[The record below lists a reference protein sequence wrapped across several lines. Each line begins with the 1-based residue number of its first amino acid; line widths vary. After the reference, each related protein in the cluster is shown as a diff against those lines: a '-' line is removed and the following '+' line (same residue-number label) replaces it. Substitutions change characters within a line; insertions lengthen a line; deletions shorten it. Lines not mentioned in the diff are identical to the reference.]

1 MIRSVFL
8 VVFLLS
14 QTVWAQDV
22 KEVKEDDGLIV
33 ITTEIRKDEKQ
44 RQELVE
50 QVKTLPPQKQQ
61 EVTEQVQMA
70 AAYRAQAAAELEKA
84 MAEKNEAVRQV
95 HMREALDKAELAR
108 RIQRR
113 AEEVVS
119 PTLATEPAYVGAAPK
134 GANIGGDGTAMG
146 QLRKSSALG
155 GSNVGRAG
163 FGEGAGS
170 ATDAT
175 AYDPRRGTLM
185 TSGGHTVN
193 VFPVIDKVQRAT
205 GGAVPPE
212 KVFERVSQPD
222 GSTVYRLSP
231 QAREVINQ
239 QQKQPPTGAPV
250 GGVDLR
256 TTLDLL
262 AFAGLPDF
270 RHNAPSRTI
279 ERPVLVS
286 LARLAQAAGPRLKQP
301 EDWRTLPEDLRFPG
315 GIERVFGFTR
325 SADGSD
331 VILIGAA
338 AREKRDRISLDLIAV
353 ALDSVWR
360 QNLVPRVSLDPPP
373 DGARGPQ
380 VARVE
385 GVPRQS
391 AFARTLLDADY
402 AMKKVTFGMI
412 DIGVPSLKENLES
425 KRVLLSRLEIEYAS
439 RWWLEPKPL
448 SPASVHRS
456 ATGRTT
462 LYAPGLAIQVEQ
474 EAVEGKASPT
484 DLATV
489 RQANDRMAEA
499 FSGTLESLADH
510 PKIEPAG
517 IYARMMGVND
527 LTIAAWLLRR
537 MRIDT
542 PALTALAKLPLPVLV
557 EPVPATYPEVNFPYE
572 VPGGYLREARGGAVM
587 MAGAASGVADWY
599 QDAGTATIEW
609 AVDGWRAPNPAL
621 ALGQPLIVPDPQ
633 SLGLNGRQESIR
645 RANFLMATQEWNAA
659 LKIVDAALR
668 DDPFD
673 ETLLVFRGT
682 LLLEL
687 GKQQEGILAL
697 ERAVAL
703 HRGNPAMQELV
714 LRSILYYKP
723 KADVSIYDDA
733 VRREVSAIKS
743 GAAKQLFRNRKF
755 DLSRELIDEALYIW
769 PTNRDALLLRALGH
783 DDPADRQAAGLR
795 AEAIAVFR
803 RDYATRPNDE
813 TAFALGW
820 ALAIDASA
828 WLRALAE
835 DTAADETIR
844 RKAIEGIR
852 TQIREVNKLVPDMPL
867 AMVVTLQVNM
877 AELILNQQAGR
888 PADPAS
894 LLFLVSQFVPKF
906 PNYAPLRVAE
916 AQAALL
922 VGRTDVAVDVINHA
936 VALDPDNAQALFLRA
951 GMASRMGQCP
961 MAKTDLK
968 RAREL
973 NGRDNPALTKEV
985 ALYCG

>member
-1 MIRSVFL
+1 MIRSTLLAVFL
-8 VVFLLS
+8 FS
-14 QTVWAQDV
+14 QAAWAQ
-22 KEVKEDDGLIV
+22 EVKEDDGLIV

-61 EVTEQVQMA
+61 EVTEQVRLA
-70 AAYRAQAAAELEKA
+70 DAYRAQADAELAKA
-84 MAEKNEAVRQV
+84 KTEKNEAVRQV

-113 AEEVVS
+113 AEEVIF

-155 GSNVGRAG
+155 ESNVGRSG
-163 FGEGAGS
+163 FGESSGKS
-170 ATDAT
+170 TDAT

-212 KVFERVSQPD
+212 KVFERTSQPD

-231 QAREVINQ
+231 PARDVINKQ
-239 QQKQPPTGAPV
+239 QRQPPTGAPV

-270 RHNAPSRTI
+270 RHNAPLRTI
-279 ERPVLVS
+279 DRPVLVS
-286 LARLAQAAGPRLKQP
+286 LTQLSQAVGPRLKRP
-301 EDWRTLPEDLRFPG
+301 EDWRALPDELRFPG

-331 VILIGAA
+331 IILIGAA
-338 AREKRDRISLDLIAV
+338 ARHKRDRISLDLIAV

-360 QNLVPRVSLDPPP
+360 RNQVPRVSLDPPP

-391 AFARTLLDADY
+391 AFARILLDADY
-402 AMKKVTFGMI
+402 AMKKIAFGMV
-412 DIGVPSLKENLES
+412 DIGVTPFAENL
-425 KRVLLSRLEIEYAS
+425 KAQLAMMAQLQIGYAS

-448 SPASVHRS
+448 APASVHRS

-462 LYAPGLAIQVEQ
+462 MYAPGLAVQVEQ
-474 EAVEGKASPT
+474 EAVKGTVSPADLSAIRNT
-484 DLATV
+484 D
-489 RQANDRMAEA
+489 DHMAEA
-499 FSGTLESLADH
+499 FSGALESLANH
-510 PKIEPAG
+510 PNIEPPG
-517 IYARMMGVND
+517 IYARMLGVND

-542 PALTALAKLPLPVLV
+542 PALSALADLPLPLLA
-557 EPVPATYPEVNFPYE
+557 ESVPATFPEVVYD
-572 VPGGYLREARGGAVM
+572 VPGYPIRARGGAVM

-599 QDAGTATIEW
+599 QDAVTASIER
-609 AVDGWRAPNPAL
+609 AVDGWPRNQGLSL
-621 ALGQPLIVPDPQ
+621 ALDRPLTVPDPQ
-633 SLGLNGRQESIR
+633 SLGLNARQEAIR
-645 RANFLMATQEWNAA
+645 RAQFLASTQEWGAA

-673 ETLLVFRGT
+673 EYLLVTRGR

-687 GKQQEGILAL
+687 GQDRDGIFAL
-697 ERAVAL
+697 ERAIAL
-703 HRGNPAMQELV
+703 HRGNPTMQELV
-714 LRSILYYKP
+714 LRNILYYKTKP
-723 KADVSIYDDA
+723 DISIYDDA

-743 GAAKQLFRNRKF
+743 GAAKQLFRKRKF
-755 DLSRELIDEALYIW
+755 DLSRGLVDEALYIW
-769 PTNRDALLLRALGH
+769 PANRDALLLRALGR
-783 DDPADRQAAGLR
+783 DDPLDQEATALR
-795 AEAIAVFR
+795 AEAIKVFR

-820 ALAIDASA
+820 ALAIDASS

-835 DTAADETIR
+835 DTEADETIR

-852 TQIREVNKLVPDMPL
+852 AQIGEANKLVPDMPP

-894 LLFLVSQFVPKF
+894 LLFLVSRFVPKF
-906 PNYAPLRVAE
+906 PDYAPLRVAE

-922 VGRTDVAVDVINHA
+922 VGRSDVAVDVINQA

-961 MAKTDLK
+961 MAKADLK

-973 NGRDNPALTKEV
+973 NGRDNPALSKEV
-985 ALYCG
+985 TLYCG

>member
-1 MIRSVFL
+1 MIRAA
-8 VVFLLS
+8 LLALFVLS
-14 QTVWAQDV
+14 RVAWAQ
-22 KEVKEDDGLIV
+22 EIKEDDGLIV
-33 ITTEIRKDEKQ
+33 ITAEIHKDEKQ
-44 RQELVE
+44 RKELVE

-61 EVTEQVQMA
+61 EVTEQVRLA
-70 AAYRAQAAAELEKA
+70 DAYRAQATVELEKA
-84 MAEKNEAVRQV
+84 KAEKNDAVRQV

-119 PTLATEPAYVGAAPK
+119 PTLVTEPAYVGAAPK
-134 GANIGGDGTAMG
+134 GANIGGDGTAIG

-155 GSNVGRAG
+155 GSDVGRAG
-163 FGEGAGS
+163 FGESSGMS
-170 ATDAT
+170 TDAT

-193 VFPVIDKVQRAT
+193 VFPVIEKVQRAT

-231 QAREVINQ
+231 QARDVINQ
-239 QQKQPPTGAPV
+239 QQKQPATGAPV

-279 ERPVLVS
+279 EHPILVS
-286 LARLAQAAGPRLKQP
+286 LARLSQAVGPQLKRP
-301 EDWRTLPEDLRFPG
+301 EDWRTLPEELRFPG
-315 GIERVFGFTR
+315 DIERIFGFTR

-338 AREKRDRISLDLIAV
+338 ARHKRDRISLDLISV
-353 ALDSVWR
+353 ALDAVWH
-360 QNLVPRVSLDPPP
+360 QNQVPGVSLDSPP
-373 DGARGPQ
+373 DGASGPQ
-380 VARVE
+380 VVRVE

-402 AMKKVTFGMI
+402 AMKKVTFGI
-412 DIGVPSLKENLES
+412 LDIGVPGLAENLKA
-425 KRVLLSRLEIEYAS
+425 KRILLNRVKIDYES

-462 LYAPGLAIQVEQ
+462 MYAPGLAIHVEQ
-474 EAVEGKASPT
+474 EFVESKASPAE
-484 DLATV
+484 LEAF
-489 RQANDRMAEA
+489 RNANDRIAEA
-499 FSGTLESLADH
+499 FSGALEAVSDH
-510 PKIEPAG
+510 PTIEPLG
-517 IYARMMGVND
+517 IYARMLGVND

-537 MRIDT
+537 MRVDV
-542 PALTALAKLPLPVLV
+542 PALSVLANLPLPSLA
-557 EPVPATYPEVNFPYE
+557 EPVPATYPEIVHKYE
-572 VPGGYLREARGGAVM
+572 VEGHRRAVSGGAVM

-599 QDAGTATIEW
+599 QDAETAAIER
-609 AVDGWRAPNPAL
+609 AVDTWRGPRSAMAL
-621 ALGQPLIVPDPQ
+621 DRPLTVPDPQ
-633 SLGLNGRQESIR
+633 SLGLNTRQESIR

-673 ETLLVFRGT
+673 ETLLVFRGR

-687 GKQQEGILAL
+687 GKDRDGVLAL
-697 ERAVAL
+697 ERAIEL

-714 LRSILYYKP
+714 LRSILDYKP

-733 VRREVSAIKS
+733 VRREVSAVKS
-743 GAAKQLFRNRKF
+743 GAAKQLFRKRKF

-769 PTNRDALLLRALGH
+769 PANRDALLLRALGH
-783 DDPADRQAAGLR
+783 DDPLDRQAAALR
-795 AEAIAVFR
+795 AEAIQVFR

-820 ALAIDASA
+820 ALAVDASA

-852 TQIREVNKLVPDMPL
+852 AQIGEANKLVPDMPP

-877 AELILNQQAGR
+877 AELILNQQGGR

-894 LLFLVSQFVPKF
+894 LLFLVSRFVPKF
-906 PNYAPLRVAE
+906 PDYAPLRVAE

-922 VGRTDVAVDVINHA
+922 AGRTDVAVDVINHA

-961 MAKTDLK
+961 MAKADLK

-973 NGRDNPALTKEV
+973 NGRDNPALSKEV